1 MKKLFQQIGSVFQTH
16 GRDASQGTDLPS
28 SSNRMWMEQDLW
40 NQAATTT
47 DAASPAPVRQ
57 TRRATEFDFSATE
70 IVRPSARRAT
80 TVRATTV
87 GGEAYA
93 LRQRT
98 ARAVN
103 IARFMEVNRTIES
116 ERGAVYRVIQK
127 VKGVSADY
135 DLWKGPTRQVT
146 FLLG

>member
-1 MKKLFQQIGSVFQTH
+1 MKKLFRQIGSVFQTQ
-16 GRDASQGTDLPS
+16 GRDAGHEPDLPS

-40 NQAATTT
+40 SQVAAT
-47 DAASPAPVRQ
+47 DAAMDAGPVRQ

-70 IVRPSARRAT
+70 IVRQPARRTT
-80 TVRATTV
+80 TVRATAV
-87 GGEAYA
+87 GEAYA
-93 LRQRT
+93 LRQRA

-116 ERGAVYRVIQK
+116 DRGAVYRVIQK